1 MADKTLNIRIQLR
14 NDTAEKWNTENPI
27 LLKGEMGVE
36 IDTGK
41 TKIGNGID
49 HWKTLKYSG
58 VDEDTIK
65 GVIDNNRNAVEFI
78 VANEGESDTQALAR
92 VITAPKKGDVGIV
105 EQTKNGIGEFYTAY
119 IHDGTAFRAMDG
131 NYSADNVYFD
141 KDLTYTANIGV
152 LTVPSTGS
160 GTIQASGK
168 NVKEVLA
175 GILAKENNPSA
186 TAPTV
191 TIGTQQNFGTFEI
204 GTTKNLTYGASLSAG
219 SYTYGPAT
227 GITAKTWEVTCT
239 GVSGS
244 KSTATGTF
252 ENVVAEATAKTIT
265 AKATYDA
272 GAIPVTNLG
281 KPYPAGQIKA
291 GSASKT
297 SGSLV
302 GVRYMFWGPM
312 TDASAELN
320 SANIRALAHKEASAS
335 KTLSTFGPGSGAK
348 KVVVA
353 VPSGK
358 KITKVLLTSSM
369 NADITSSFAKQTS
382 TVSVE
387 GAQGYAGTAY
397 DVYVYQPASIDEG
410 ERYAITIG

>member
-1 MADKTLNIRIQLR
+1 MANKTLNIRIQLR
-14 NDTAEKWNTENPI
+14 NDTAENWNTQNPV

-36 IDTGK
+36 TDTGK
-41 TKIGNGID
+41 TKIGNGTA
-49 HWKTLKYSG
+49 HWKDLKYSG

-65 GVIDNNRNAVEFI
+65 GIIDKNRNAVEFI

-92 VITAPKKGDVGIV
+92 VISAPKKGDVGIV

-175 GILAKENNPSA
+175 GILAKEANPSKTNPA
-186 TAPTV
+186 V
-191 TIGTQQNFGTFEI
+191 SFNTQTGFGTFEI
-204 GTTKNLTYGASLSAG
+204 GTKKNLTYTAALSAG

-227 GITAKTWEVTCT
+227 GITAQSWSVSCT
-239 GVSGS
+239 GVAGT
-244 KSTATGTF
+244 KTTATGTF
-252 ENVVAEATAKTIT
+252 ENVVAESNSKKIVATAQ
-265 AKATYDA
+265 YGD

-281 KPYPAGQIKA
+281 NSYEAGQIKA
-291 GSASKT
+291 GSATANSNELK
-297 SGSLV
+297 

-320 SANIRALAHKEASAS
+320 SANIRALAHKEESKA
-335 KTLSTFGPGSGAK
+335 KTLATFGAGAGAK

-353 VPSGK
+353 VPAGR
-358 KITKVLLTSSM
+358 KITKVLLTSAM
-369 NADITSSFAKQTS
+369 NADITSIFVKQGTQS
-382 TVSVE
+382 QVE
-387 GAQGYAGTAY
+387 GAEGYTAAAY
-397 DVYVYQPASIDEG
+397 DVYVYQPASIGAG
-410 ERYAITIG
+410 ETYAVTIG

>member
-1 MADKTLNIRIQLR
+1 MATLNIRIQLR
-14 NDTAEKWNTENPI
+14 NDTAENWTTQNPV

-41 TKIGNGID
+41 TKIGNGTD

-58 VDEDTIK
+58 VDEETIK
-65 GVIDNNRNAVEFI
+65 GIIDNNRSAFTDV
-78 VANEGESDTQALAR
+78 VPNEGETDAQALAR
-92 VITAPKKGDVGIV
+92 VITNPKKGDMAVVIRTFV
-105 EQTKNGIGEFYTAY
+105 EGKKSYTAY
-119 IHDGTAFRAMDG
+119 IHDGTGFKAMDG

-141 KDLTYTANIGV
+141 EDFTYTANIGV
-152 LTVPSTGS
+152 LTVPGSGS

-175 GILAKENNPSA
+175 GILAKEKNPS
-186 TAPTV
+186 TVAPAV
-191 TIGTQQNFGTFEI
+191 TIGTQTNFGTFEI
-204 GTTKNLTYGASLSAG
+204 GTKKNLVYGATLSVG

-227 GITAKTWEVTCT
+227 GITAKTWEATCT
-239 GVSGS
+239 GVIGS
-244 KSTATGTF
+244 KTTASGTF
-252 ENVVAEATAKTIT
+252 ENVVAEATPKTVT
-265 AKATYDA
+265 VKATYDA

-281 KPYPAGQIKA
+281 NPYPAGQIKA
-291 GSASKT
+291 GSASKV

-312 TDASAELN
+312 TEDVVLN
-320 SANIRALAHKEASAS
+320 SANIRALAHKEESKA
-335 KTLSTFGPGSGAK
+335 KTLNEFGPGDKAV

-353 VPSGK
+353 VPAGR

-387 GAQGYAGTAY
+387 GAQGYTGTAY
-397 DVYVYQPASIDEG
+397 DVYVYQPASIDKG
-410 ERYAITIG
+410 ETYAITIG

>member
-1 MADKTLNIRIQLR
+1 MANNTLNIRIQLR
-14 NDTAEKWNTENPI
+14 NDTAKNWNTKNPL

-36 IDTGK
+36 TDTGK
-41 TKIGNGID
+41 TKIGNGTAY
-49 HWKTLKYSG
+49 WKDLKYSG

-65 GVIDNNRNAVEFI
+65 GIIDNNRSAFTEV
-78 VANEGESDTQALAR
+78 VPNEGETDAQALAR
-92 VITAPKKGDVGIV
+92 EITNPKKGDMAVVVRTFV
-105 EQTKNGIGEFYTAY
+105 EGKQSYTAY
-119 IHDGTAFRAMDG
+119 IHDGTGFKAMDG

-141 KDLTYTANIGV
+141 EDLTYTANIGV

-168 NVKEVLA
+168 NVKDVLA
-175 GILAKENNPSA
+175 GILAKETEPSA
-186 TAPTV
+186 TAPAV

-227 GITAKTWEVTCT
+227 GITAKTWEATCT
-239 GVSGS
+239 GVTGS
-244 KSTATGTF
+244 KNTASGTF
-252 ENVVAEATAKTIT
+252 DNVVAEATPKTIT
-265 AKATYDA
+265 VKATYDA

-281 KPYPAGQIKA
+281 NPYPTGQIKA

-297 SGSLV
+297 SNQLV

-320 SANIRALAHKEASAS
+320 SANIRALAHNKASGTG
-335 KTLSTFGPGSGAK
+335 TLSTFGAGAGAK

-353 VPSGK
+353 VPAGR
-358 KITKVLLTSSM
+358 KITKVLMPSALY
-369 NADITSSFAKQTS
+369 ADATALFVKQS
-382 TVSVE
+382 VQVQVE
-387 GAQGYAGTAY
+387 GANAYAATAY
-397 DVYVYQPASIDEG
+397 DVYVYQPASIDAG
-410 ERYAITIG
+410 ETYDVTIG

>member
-1 MADKTLNIRIQLR
+1 MATLNIRIQLR
-14 NDTAEKWNTENPI
+14 NDTAENWTAQNPI

-41 TKIGNGID
+41 TKIGNGTD

-65 GVIDNNRNAVEFI
+65 GIIDNNRSAFTEV
-78 VANEGESDTQALAR
+78 VPNEGETDAQALAR
-92 VITAPKKGDVGIV
+92 VITNPKKGDMAVVVRTFV
-105 EQTKNGIGEFYTAY
+105 EGKESYTAY
-119 IHDGTAFRAMDG
+119 IHDGTGFKAMDG

-175 GILAKENNPSA
+175 GILAKEKNPSA
-186 TAPTV
+186 SAPAV
-191 TIGTQQNFGTFEI
+191 TIGTQTNFGTFEI
-204 GTTKNLTYGASLSAG
+204 GTKKNLVYGATLSAG

-227 GITAKTWEVTCT
+227 GITAKTWEATCT
-239 GVSGS
+239 GVAGS
-244 KSTATGTF
+244 KTTASGTF
-252 ENVVAEATAKTIT
+252 ENVVAEATPKTVT
-265 AKATYDA
+265 VKATYDA

-281 KPYPAGQIKA
+281 NPYPAGQIKA
-291 GSASKT
+291 GSASKV

-312 TDASAELN
+312 ADASAELN
-320 SANIRALAHKEASAS
+320 STNIRALAHNKA
-335 KTLSTFGPGSGAK
+335 TGTGNLSTFGAGAGAK

-353 VPSGK
+353 VPAGRR
-358 KITKVLLTSSM
+358 ITKVIMPSAL
-369 NADITSSFAKQTS
+369 NADVTSLFVKQ
-382 TVSVE
+382 
-387 GAQGYAGTAY
+387 GAQVQVQGANAYAAAAY
-397 DVYVYQPASIDEG
+397 DVYVYQPASIDAAET
-410 ERYAITIG
+410 YTVTIG

>member
-1 MADKTLNIRIQLR
+1 MATLNIRIQLR
-14 NDTAEKWNTENPI
+14 NDTAENWTAQNPI

-41 TKIGNGID
+41 TKIGNGTD

-65 GVIDNNRNAVEFI
+65 GIIDNNRSAFTEV
-78 VANEGESDTQALAR
+78 VPNEGETDAQALAR
-92 VITAPKKGDVGIV
+92 VITNPKKGDMAVVVRTFV
-105 EQTKNGIGEFYTAY
+105 EGKESYTAY
-119 IHDGTAFRAMDG
+119 IHDGTGFKAMDG

-175 GILAKENNPSA
+175 GILAKEKNPSA
-186 TAPTV
+186 SAPAV
-191 TIGTQQNFGTFEI
+191 TIGTQTNFGTFEI
-204 GTTKNLTYGASLSAG
+204 GTKKNLVYGATLSAG

-227 GITAKTWEVTCT
+227 GITAKTWEATCT
-239 GVSGS
+239 GVAGS
-244 KSTATGTF
+244 KTTASGTF
-252 ENVVAEATAKTIT
+252 ENVVAEATPKTVT
-265 AKATYDA
+265 VKATYDA

-281 KPYPAGQIKA
+281 NPYPAGQIKA
-291 GSASKT
+291 GSASKV
-297 SGSLV
+297 SDSLV

-312 TDASAELN
+312 ADASAELN
-320 SANIRALAHKEASAS
+320 STNIRALAHNKA
-335 KTLSTFGPGSGAK
+335 TGTGNLSTFGAGAGAK

-353 VPSGK
+353 VPAGQR
-358 KITKVLLTSSM
+358 ITKVIMPSAL
-369 NADITSSFAKQTS
+369 NADVTSLFVKQGTQ
-382 TVSVE
+382 VQVQ
-387 GAQGYAGTAY
+387 GANAYAAAAY
-397 DVYVYQPASIDEG
+397 DVYVYQPASIDAAET
-410 ERYAITIG
+410 YTVTIG